1 MVRVTS
7 RVLVSGA
14 LNRTLDGIRDGQVL
28 RSHRLSFPQRVLSHP
43 NNCGTLRLQ
52 GWRLLLRCGCVRDLG
67 SSINLSLR
75 LLNDL
80 SRLHV
85 IIIDNELK
93 GPILVILEVFEP
105 IMEVV
110 AETLVG
116 LHQVVGHATPLG
128 RPSPSR
134 ILLLCAGNILL
145 AVRALLRLRILIQDI
160 LLLDR

>member
-1 MVRVTS
+1 MVRVAS
-7 RVLVSGA
+7 RVLVSSA
-14 LNRTLDGIRDGQVL
+14 LNRTLDGICDGEVL
-28 RSHRLSFPQRVLSHP
+28 RKHRLSFPQRVLSHP

-80 SRLHV
+80 PRLHI
-85 IIIDNELK
+85 IIIDDELK

-110 AETLVG
+110 AETLIR
-116 LHQVVGHATPLG
+116 LNQVV
-128 RPSPSR
+128 
-134 ILLLCAGNILL
+134 
-145 AVRALLRLRILIQDI
+145 
-160 LLLDR
+160 

>member
-1 MVRVTS
+1 MVCVTS
-7 RVLVSGA
+7 WVLVSGA
-14 LNRTLDGIRDGQVL
+14 LDRTLDRIRDGQVL
-28 RSHRLSFPQRVLSHP
+28 KKHRLSFPQRVLSHP

-52 GWRLLLRCGCVRDLG
+52 SWWLILRCGCVRYLG
-67 SSINLSLR
+67 GSINLSLG

-80 SRLHV
+80 PRLHV
-85 IIIDNELK
+85 IIINYELK

-105 IMEVV
+105 IMKVV

-116 LHQVVGHATPLG
+116 LDQVVGHAAPLG
-128 RPSPSR
+128 CPSPSR

-145 AVRALLRLRILIQDI
+145 AVGALLRLRILIQDI